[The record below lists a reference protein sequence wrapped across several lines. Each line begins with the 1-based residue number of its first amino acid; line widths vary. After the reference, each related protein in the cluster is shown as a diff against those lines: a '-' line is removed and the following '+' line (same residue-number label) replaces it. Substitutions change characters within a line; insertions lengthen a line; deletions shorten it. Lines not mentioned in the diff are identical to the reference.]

1 MNVILGIFILGQA
14 PEQVPGF
21 VLPDTAY
28 EMTPVGGGDYLPVIS
43 PDGRTMFF
51 CSTRHGGL
59 GGEDIWVSFADSLG
73 NWGAPQNLADLNTT
87 ANEGPSA
94 VSADGKALFLG
105 YNTSPDPAIRRF
117 FGLKEGQGGMDIFVS
132 RWRKD
137 RWSAPEN
144 LGPKLNSPGWEAHAS
159 VAPDGSAIYFASNR
173 EGGLGKTDI
182 WVSRWNGSA
191 WEEPENLGPNVN
203 TPFEEYSPFIASDGI
218 TLYFSSNGRGGLG
231 GQDIFVTRLQDGK
244 WSEPKNLG
252 RPYNTPLDDI
262 FFSVPASGEYI
273 YFSRGDSITGSGD
286 TLSHIYRLKLKPEI
300 APSPVTLV
308 KGRVYDASTGGPLR
322 AWVTVELL
330 ETGETVQ
337 RVETDPYSGGF
348 TLILPKRAIYGV
360 TAEAAAGDFTYS
372 SFNYDLTDER
382 TYQESRLEIGLMPVK
397 AGASFSV
404 RNFLFDF
411 DSDKLRPE
419 SGPEL
424 SRLSSFLKEHPSIK
438 ITIEGHTDDV
448 GEEDYNRALSERRAR
463 AVLEALAAM
472 GIPRSRMKA
481 LGYGEKRPL
490 VPNDSEENRQL
501 NRRVEIVIS
510 E

>member
-1 MNVILGIFILGQA
+1 MILILFVLDQT

-43 PDGRTMFF
+43 PDSRTMFF

-73 NWGAPQNLADLNTT
+73 NWGVPENLSDLNTPL
-87 ANEGPSA
+87 NEGPGA
-94 VSADGKALFLG
+94 ISADGKALLLC
-105 YNTSPDPAIRRF
+105 YNTSPDPTVRKF
-117 FGLKEGQGGMDIFVS
+117 FGLKEGQGGMDIFIS
-132 RWRKD
+132 RWKKN
-137 RWSAPEN
+137 RWMQAEN
-144 LGPKLNSPGWEAHAS
+144 LGPVVNSPVWDAH
-159 VAPDGSAIYFASNR
+159 VTMAPDGSAIYFASNR
-173 EGGLGKTDI
+173 EGGLGRTDI
-182 WVSRWNGSA
+182 WISRWDGEK
-191 WEEPENLGPNVN
+191 WGEPENLGPPIN
-203 TPFEEYSPFIASDGI
+203 TPGEEYSPFIASDGI
-218 TLYFSSNGRGGLG
+218 TLYFSTNGRMGLG
-231 GQDIFVTRLQDGK
+231 GQDIFVSRFANGE

-252 RPYNTPLDDI
+252 KPYNTPLDDI

-273 YFSRGDSITGSGD
+273 YFARGDSITKEGD
-286 TLSHIYRLKLKPEI
+286 TISHIYRVKLRPDI
-300 APSPVTLV
+300 APSPVTLI

-360 TAEAAAGDFTYS
+360 TAEAAVGDFTYS
-372 SFNYDLTDER
+372 SFNYDLTDDK
-382 TYQESRLEIGLMPVK
+382 TYQESSLEIGLQPVK
-397 AGASFSV
+397 TGVSFSV

-411 DSDKLRPE
+411 NSDKLRPE

-424 SRLSSFLKEHPSIK
+424 SRLSGFMKQHPGIN

-448 GEEDYNRALSERRAR
+448 GEEAYNQALSERRAK
-463 AVLEALAAM
+463 AVMEALVGM
-472 GIPRSRMKA
+472 GIPRNRMKA
-481 LGYGEKRPL
+481 VGYGETKPL

-501 NRRVEIVIS
+501 NRRVEVRI

>member
-1 MNVILGIFILGQA
+1 VILFFVLAQV
-14 PEQVPGF
+14 PEQVPGL

-51 CSTRHGGL
+51 CSTRKGGL

-73 NWGAPQNLADLNTT
+73 NWGPPENLRDLNTPV
-87 ANEGPSA
+87 NEGPGAISP
-94 VSADGKALFLG
+94 DGKALFLG
-105 YNTSPDPAIRRF
+105 YNTSPDPSVRKF

-132 RWRKD
+132 RWKKD
-137 RWSAPEN
+137 KWMPPEN
-144 LGPKLNSPGWEAHAS
+144 LGPAVNSPVWDAHVS

-173 EGGLGKTDI
+173 EGGMGKTDI
-182 WVSRWNGSA
+182 WVSRWNGKE
-191 WEEPENLGPNVN
+191 WGKPENLGPPVN
-203 TPFEEYSPFIASDGI
+203 TIGEEYSPFIAADGV
-218 TLYFSSNGRGGLG
+218 TLYFSSNGRMGLG
-231 GQDIFVTRLQDGK
+231 GQDIFVTRFVNGK
-244 WSEPKNLG
+244 WTEPKNLG
-252 RPYNTPLDDI
+252 EPYNTKYDDI

-273 YFSRGDSITGSGD
+273 YFARGDSITKEGD
-286 TLSHIYRLKLKPEI
+286 TITHIYRVKLRPEL

-322 AWVTVELL
+322 ARVTVELL

-337 RVETDPYSGGF
+337 RVETDPYSGAF
-348 TLILPKRAIYGV
+348 SLILPKRALYGV
-360 TAEAAAGDFTYS
+360 TAEALAGDFTYS
-372 SFNYDLTDER
+372 SFNYDLTDEK
-382 TYQESRLEIGLMPVK
+382 TYRESNLEIGLQPVR

-419 SGPEL
+419 SAPEL
-424 SRLSSFLKEHPSIK
+424 ARLSAFMKEHPNIK
-438 ITIEGHTDDV
+438 IIIEGHTDDV
-448 GEEDYNRALSERRAR
+448 GDENYNQALSERRAK
-463 AVLEALAAM
+463 AVMEALAGM
-472 GIPRSRMKA
+472 GVKRSRMKA
-481 LGYGEKRPL
+481 VGYGETKPL
-490 VPNDSEENRQL
+490 VPNDTEENRQL